1 MSRPGGNGKPESGA
15 GFGRIV
21 VGVRGWE
28 EGEGSLREG
37 GVGCEPLGGDDRAA
51 GRSAVGWALFTSV
64 GRVRGTG
71 GRLSGRVPA
80 GREESMGRWFDP
92 GPGSDW
98 MLRGVGGA
106 SFGHCPSLRGRGV
119 DESARGKAGGA
130 NLGTASG
137 GWRRGERKGK
147 ARRKSPRGGSRMR
160 TAGGRRSRCPETGG
174 GWVLFSRARRVR
186 GTRGRLSG
194 RVPVGREESMGRWF
208 DPGSGSH
215 RMLRGVGVASTGNFP
230 FSRGSARAS
239 RSGGNGKQPN
249 LAPASGGL
257 SSGREKGKAGRKSP
271 RGGSQIR
278 TAGGRRSRYRAV
290 SGVWAL
296 FSGAG
301 RVRDGKAIPNHPA
314 FSFT

>member
-1 MSRPGGNGKPESGA
+1 
-15 GFGRIV
+15 
-21 VGVRGWE
+21 
-28 EGEGSLREG
+28 
-37 GVGCEPLGGDDRAA
+37 
-51 GRSAVGWALFTSV
+51 
-64 GRVRGTG
+64 
-71 GRLSGRVPA
+71 
-80 GREESMGRWFDP
+80 
-92 GPGSDW
+92 
-98 MLRGVGGA
+98 
-106 SFGHCPSLRGRGV
+106 
-119 DESARGKAGGA
+119 
-130 NLGTASG
+130 
-137 GWRRGERKGK
+137 
-147 ARRKSPRGGSRMR
+147 
-160 TAGGRRSRCPETGG
+160 
-174 GWVLFSRARRVR
+174 
-186 GTRGRLSG
+186 
-194 RVPVGREESMGRWF
+194 MGRWF